1 MSLSAEDCPFCRR
14 INDGDCTAASLSVV
28 TFTPLNP
35 VTEGHRLFVPR
46 MHVEHP
52 SPHGLDDAMYEAEK
66 YAGARVED
74 YNLITSSGP
83 AATMTIPH
91 VHVHYVPRRPDDG
104 LPLPWTPQQTR

>member
-1 MSLSAEDCPFCRR
+1 MSISIEGCPFCIR
-14 INDGDCTAASLSVV
+14 INKGAATYV
-28 TFTPLNP
+28 TPFVASFIPLNP

-52 SPHGLDDAMYEAEK
+52 SPHGLGDVMAEAERH
-66 YAGARVED
+66 AGVRGED